1 MDTEYDRVSMTRAL
15 VTANVDVK
23 SAHDQANHVAELAT
37 GGRGIGS
44 ADLAGMAMVARAQ
57 PLSQR
62 RPTSRDGNNARA
74 CEGATKAA
82 LCLAPAD
89 RVWRS
94 RCRPG
99 NAVRQRELADD
110 LGPIAGTRDPVIL
123 ARFHIEVSAL
133 LISVLKDCN
142 LPAGRYRLAH
152 LDNATMERL
161 ALREA
166 SGRLP
171 REWIA
176 VMLARLP
183 RLEPD
188 GHFNLTVQH
197 CRLLRKLRLEWPDG
211 FTNSA
216 FVEWNYPDPVVHFK
230 RPFGDMTAFEID
242 MAEILD
248 LPIPEPYQPDPLLWR
263 LFWEMWPALQTFVEH
278 AVIRRN
284 FHQCRSADGCRTSAS
299 VTQRQFAA
307 AHAYRRESG
316 GLLTRLACSLHSRL

>member
-1 MDTEYDRVSMTRAL
+1 MSRG
-15 VTANVDVK
+15 
-23 SAHDQANHVAELAT
+23 AHDQANHVAELAT

-62 RPTSRDGNNARA
+62 RPTSWDGNKAGA
-74 CEGATKAA
+74 GEGATKAA
-82 LCLAPAD
+82 LCLAPVIEAGGPVVD
-89 RVWRS
+89 PVTPYGS
-94 RCRPG
+94 
-99 NAVRQRELADD
+99 AQLADD
-110 LGPIAGTRDPVIL
+110 LGPIAGTRDPVVL
-123 ARFHIEVSAL
+123 ARFHIEVSAV

-171 REWIA
+171 REQTA
-176 VMLARLP
+176 VMLAQLP

-188 GHFNLTVQH
+188 GHFNFTVQH

-216 FVEWNYPDPVVHFK
+216 FVEWNYPAPVVHFK
-230 RPFGDMTAFEID
+230 RPFGDMTTFEID

-248 LPIPEPYQPDPLLWR
+248 LPIPEPYRLAPLLWR
-263 LFWEMWPALQTFVEH
+263 LYWEMWPA
-278 AVIRRN
+278 R
-284 FHQCRSADGCRTSAS
+284 
-299 VTQRQFAA
+299 
-307 AHAYRRESG
+307 
-316 GLLTRLACSLHSRL
+316 